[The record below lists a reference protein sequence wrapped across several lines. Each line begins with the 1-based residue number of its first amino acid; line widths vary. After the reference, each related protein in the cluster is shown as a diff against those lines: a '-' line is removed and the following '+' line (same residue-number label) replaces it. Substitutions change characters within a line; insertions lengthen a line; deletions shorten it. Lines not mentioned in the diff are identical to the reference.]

1 MCIRSLAPVH
11 SLIQVIDLG
20 PDLHKAAASGDSSAV
35 QRLIGDGV
43 DVNSQDAVC
52 VPQVDW

>member
-1 MCIRSLAPVH
+1 MCIRSRAPVH

-52 VPQVDW
+52 VPQVNW